1 MAHKNKQGS
10 RKLYHRVGKV
20 KNSCIEMK
28 DIKIA
33 IFSFFCVLAFCSC
46 QNNNYSELIVGT
58 WELDKGTS
66 YVVRHNK
73 REYFDEY
80 GKNKGGN
87 DKYYYRFSFSDAST
101 RDVRGEEYFGPQP
114 PKINQSKYHIDGD
127 NIYIE
132 GTRFH
137 IVELNKTRMI
147 LEEYDDEEESHVEF
161 HKINNDKPQQI
172 SNTQRFSLYES
183 DPDLFDYD

>member
-1 MAHKNKQGS
+1 
-10 RKLYHRVGKV
+10 
-20 KNSCIEMK
+20 MK

-147 LEEYDDEEESHVEF
+147 LEEYDEEESHVEF
-161 HKINNDKPQQI
+161 HKISNDKPQQTS
-172 SNTQRFSLYES
+172 SNNQQYTKSVYDLY
-183 DPDLFDYD
+183 PDFFKKD